1 MIQESSTL
9 LFVMCLA
16 PVFIFFMGAGLL
28 AAFKKTMKLRS
39 K

>member
-1 MIQESSTL
+1 MMQEGSTL

-28 AAFKKTMKLRS
+28 SVFNKSREIEE
-39 K
+39 

>member
-1 MIQESSTL
+1 MIQESSYL

-16 PVFIFFMGAGLL
+16 PVFIFFIGAGMLS
-28 AAFKKTMKLRS
+28 AFNKNRKLRN